1 MKFGD
6 IALNKIEIKMLKC
19 LKYNKANIWELH
31 GYFNFPGLEPILI
44 SLQTLLDSKLIYRE
58 ELQDPDFYLITLDGE
73 KYLTYLA
80 HKKRSNI
87 GKALSTII
95 LTLAGLVAIA
105 EFVLPALLN

>member
-1 MKFGD
+1 MKFD
-6 IALNKIEIKMLKC
+6 EIYLNKTEIKMLKC
-19 LKYNKANIWELH
+19 FRYNKANVWELH
-31 GYFNFPGLEPILI
+31 GYFNFPGIEYILS
-44 SLQTLLDSKLIYRE
+44 SLQTLLNNNFIYE
-58 ELQDPDFYLITLDGE
+58 EGIRDPDFYLITSDGE

-80 HKKRSNI
+80 RKKRTNI